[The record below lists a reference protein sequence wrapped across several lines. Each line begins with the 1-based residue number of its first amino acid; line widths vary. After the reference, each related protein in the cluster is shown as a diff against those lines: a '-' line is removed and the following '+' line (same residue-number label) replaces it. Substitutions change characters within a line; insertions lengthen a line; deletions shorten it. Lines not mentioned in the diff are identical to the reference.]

1 MPLSLCH
8 YVNQYIEYNL
18 PDRNGGEQAGSL
30 SDVAGRYHI
39 DYLLASDGDLNADTT
54 VSYSVQFS
62 REKGDRERSSG

>member
-39 DYLLASDGDLNADTT
+39 DYLLASDGNLNAGHQSIVIST
-54 VSYSVQFS
+54 VFK
-62 REKGDRERSSG
+62 RKRRS

>member
-39 DYLLASDGDLNADTT
+39 DYLLASDGDLNDGHHSIVFST
-54 VSYSVQFS
+54 VFK
-62 REKGDRERSSG
+62 RKRRS